1 MIDGVVV
8 LRLSKLGVRDA
19 LDLVDRVL
27 GPGYATP
34 NHVITV
40 AGEGGPCPATDPEEV
55 YDGTEP
61 YPAVAPG
68 CAGAGI
74 SIYVADT
81 GLLWYLVTNS
91 IPRPP
96 TP

>member
-1 MIDGVVV
+1 MIDGVVI
-8 LRLSKLGVRDA
+8 LRLRQDLEVKDA
-19 LDLVDRVL
+19 LNRVDRVL

-68 CAGAGI
+68 CAGEGI

-81 GLLWYLVTNS
+81 GSCGT
-91 IPRPP
+91 
-96 TP
+96 